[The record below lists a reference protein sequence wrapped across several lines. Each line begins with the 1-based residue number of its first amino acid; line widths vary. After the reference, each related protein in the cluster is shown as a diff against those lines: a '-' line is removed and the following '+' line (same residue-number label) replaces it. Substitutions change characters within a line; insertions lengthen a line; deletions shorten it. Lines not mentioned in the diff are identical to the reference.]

1 MQDLLVVACG
11 IYFLDQGLNLDP
23 VYWEHR
29 VLAIGPPGK
38 FQVLPSYGDFAL
50 LTLIPCGLIYHVT
63 VKGLNCCLVFELVF
77 SFILASIFM
86 NAF

>member
-38 FQVLPSYGDFAL
+38 FQVLPS
-50 LTLIPCGLIYHVT
+50 
-63 VKGLNCCLVFELVF
+63 
-77 SFILASIFM
+77 
-86 NAF
+86 